1 MHAEQLRNLKI
12 ANEVLGESGFILKQS
27 SERYAEFCN
36 ESGCVVILEWSRMT
50 PLACNIR
57 IGKKEFA
64 SIGKQYYYLYAIQKA
79 LGALKISGIRAHM
92 DFIVGNQDFLF
103 NKEEE
108 YIKKY
113 NKELNS
119 PLTNDEIDQIRKN
132 PELERD

>member
-1 MHAEQLRNLKI
+1 
-12 ANEVLGESGFILKQS
+12 
-27 SERYAEFCN
+27 
-36 ESGCVVILEWSRMT
+36 
-50 PLACNIR
+50 
-57 IGKKEFA
+57 
-64 SIGKQYYYLYAIQKA
+64 
-79 LGALKISGIRAHM
+79 M